1 MFNENLATLKSPDR
15 QAKCMRIQF
24 EIKEKLPDIISEIL
38 HSDKWLTL
46 VRDENHGLRRVT
58 IKDLL
63 SQRHAS
69 ISGSMRFM

>member
-1 MFNENLATLKSPDR
+1 MFYRINDKMFNENLATLKSPDR

-46 VRDENHGLRRVT
+46 VRD
-58 IKDLL
+58 
-63 SQRHAS
+63 
-69 ISGSMRFM
+69 